1 MFFNNVYT
9 FYYQKTTMC
18 MISYVCL
25 GAEFAIYQ
33 LRRLLSNL
41 NLLAFCSL
49 CNYTLAICSETIEI
63 SMSETNLVFY

>member
-1 MFFNNVYT
+1 
-9 FYYQKTTMC
+9 